1 MLYPIMTETRQVID
15 LSGLWRFKLDTND
28 DLQEELALEP
38 INEKRVILFQFPL
51 LIMIYL
57 KQRTLEI
64 MLDGCGMKRSD
75 SS

>member
-38 INEKRVILFQFPL
+38 INEKESYPISVP
-51 LIMIYL
+51 
-57 KQRTLEI
+57 
-64 MLDGCGMKRSD
+64 
-75 SS
+75 SSYNDLGKIS

>member
-38 INEKRVILFQFPL
+38 INEKRVIRFQFL
-51 LIMIYL
+51 FL
-57 KQRTLEI
+57 
-64 MLDGCGMKRSD
+64 
-75 SS
+75 

>member
-38 INEKRVILFQFPL
+38 I
-51 LIMIYL
+51 MIYL

-64 MLDGCGMKRSD
+64 MLDGCGMKKK
-75 SS
+75 

>member
-38 INEKRVILFQFPL
+38 MVEKESYPISVP
-51 LIMIYL
+51 
-57 KQRTLEI
+57 
-64 MLDGCGMKRSD
+64 
-75 SS
+75 